1 MANPCVLKALF
12 GGSCGAPTVSRESP
26 NKLEVRFFAAPGQY
40 EVYSLE
46 LLRDGG
52 LQDGGL
58 LVGTDG
64 DGVLLFGADSVQQ
77 AMAGQRVQENGTL
90 AAGDCSGPT

>member
-1 MANPCVLKALF
+1 M
-12 GGSCGAPTVSRESP
+12 
-26 NKLEVRFFAAPGQY
+26 PGQY
-40 EVYSLE
+40 DVLSLE

-52 LQDGGL
+52 L
-58 LVGTDG
+58 LVGTG
-64 DGVLLFGADSVQQ
+64 RHGVLLFGADSVQQ